1 MTPGPKADLLVDCRN
16 ILGEAVQWNM
26 ALQRVFW
33 TDIFGNALWS
43 CDENGDDIVCLD
55 LPGSLCA
62 FAFSQN
68 GGMIAAFAD
77 GLYDLDPSTGH
88 RRLLATYQPEL
99 GSRTR
104 MNDGGL
110 DRQGRFLVGGIDE
123 EGMHPI
129 TDVWSVSE
137 SGVQPV
143 LSGVGCANSIA
154 FSPEGDTMYFADS
167 RRRDIFAYQYD
178 RATGTPGEKRRFAT
192 LGEGEGSP
200 DGSCVDSE
208 GALWNAQFGG
218 GAVQRFLQTGER
230 HIRVELGVPNVTC
243 CCLGGRNLDLLFVT
257 TASAG
262 MDKAALKKWPW
273 AGGLFVCQVET
284 KGLKPLIFPAYQD
297 SEWQLRSH
305 AGQFAGKRE
314 RPITPG

>member
-1 MTPGPKADLLVDCRN
+1 MTPGPKAELLVDCRN

-26 ALQRVFW
+26 AVQRVFW

-43 CDENGDDIVCLD
+43 CDENGGDIVCLD

-62 FAFSQN
+62 FAFSQD

-77 GLYDLDPSTGH
+77 GLYDLDASTGH
-88 RRLLATYQPEL
+88 HRLLATYQPEL
-99 GSRTR
+99 GYQTR

-129 TDVWSVSE
+129 TDVWSVS
-137 SGVQPV
+137 GNGIQTV
-143 LSGVGCANSIA
+143 LNGVGCANSIA

-167 RRRDIFAYQYD
+167 RRRDIFAFQYD
-178 RATGTPGEKRRFAT
+178 QATGKPGKKRRFAT
-192 LGEGEGSP
+192 LCEDEGSP

-218 GAVQRFLQTGER
+218 GGVQRFLQTGER

-243 CCLGGRNLDLLFVT
+243 CCLGGWDLDLLFVT
-257 TASAG
+257 TAAAG
-262 MDKAALKKWPW
+262 MDEAALKKTPQ
-273 AGGLFVCQVET
+273 AGGLFVYPAHIS
-284 KGLKPLIFPAYQD
+284 GLPASPFAGACPD
-297 SEWQLRSH
+297 RMCDLRS
-305 AGQFAGKRE
+305 
-314 RPITPG
+314 